1 MSRRLVWRKFVNVAM
16 FGLSGL
22 AAVVTVSVL
31 FFILG
36 YLFWHGASAL
46 SWSFFTRLPKPVK

>member
-31 FFILG
+31 QAG
-36 YLFWHGASAL
+36 G
-46 SWSFFTRLPKPVK
+46 